1 MFPKCFA
8 LATLPATV
16 LRVYPFNNARKR
28 KWRKN
33 KNLQTLTRPRTKTSA
48 EKRIL
53 RIRPV
58 STLVDVPT
66 LVGRRASERG
76 LVCER
81 EALTLT
87 HTDRETD
94 TDPIQTYSFYTF
106 ISSFNSQLYTKFQ
119 LFVECIICV
128 VAMGRQ
134 RPCCCYRW

>member
-66 LVGRRASERG
+66 LVGRASKREGASVRERG
-76 LVCER
+76 
-81 EALTLT
+81 T
-87 HTDRETD
+87 HTH
-94 TDPIQTYSFYTF
+94 SH
-106 ISSFNSQLYTKFQ
+106 
-119 LFVECIICV
+119 
-128 VAMGRQ
+128 RQ
-134 RPCCCYRW
+134 RNRHRPYSDLFILHIHFLIQFAIVYEISIVC